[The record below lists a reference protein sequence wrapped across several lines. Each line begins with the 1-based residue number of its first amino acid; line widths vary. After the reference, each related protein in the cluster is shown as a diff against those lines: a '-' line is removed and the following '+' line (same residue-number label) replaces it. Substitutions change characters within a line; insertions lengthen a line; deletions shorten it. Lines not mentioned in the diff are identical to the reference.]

1 MQARLPV
8 AAATTVDTRDH
19 NLLLGLTMAL
29 FFAFGF
35 CTVLVDTL
43 VPKLKAVFSLSYAE
57 VMLTQF
63 CYFLAYFLISGPA
76 GWLITKVGY
85 LRGVTIGV
93 LVMALGCL
101 LFTPAADA
109 GSYPAFLGALF
120 ILAAGVTT
128 VQVAANPLASTLG
141 DPTKAHSRLT
151 LAQAFNS
158 VATMIGPLFGAALIL
173 SHVRTPPSQGLS
185 PILLAAFRR
194 EEARTLQ
201 APFLGIAAV
210 LLVLALVCWSLRKR
224 TPPAPKTEG
233 GSLGRLLRNRRLMLG
248 ALSIFAYVGAEVAIG
263 SAIANYLMSPRVL
276 GAAPQTAGSLVSVYW
291 GLAMCGRF
299 IGAVVLRKAPPGLV
313 LAGCAGGAGLLAVTS
328 ALTAGPT
335 AAVAILAVGLFNS
348 IMFPTIFTLAIDGLE
363 KEAAQGSGLLCQAI
377 VGGAVVP
384 LGFGFAADHVGVNM
398 ALFVPAVCYAWI
410 IVYGLLAF
418 TGALPAR
425 TSARLGEALA

>member
-1 MQARLPV
+1 
-8 AAATTVDTRDH
+8 
-19 NLLLGLTMAL
+19 MAL

-43 VPKLKAVFSLSYAE
+43 VPKLKAVFSLSYTE

-63 CYFLAYFLISGPA
+63 CYFLAYFLVSGPA

-120 ILAAGVTT
+120 ILASGVTI
-128 VQVAANPLASTLG
+128 VQVAANPLAATLG
-141 DPTKAHSRLT
+141 DPAKAHSRLT

-158 VATMIGPLFGAALIL
+158 VATMVGPLFGAALIL
-173 SHVRTPPSQGLS
+173 SHVRTAPPRGLS
-185 PILLAAFRR
+185 PAMLGAFRR
-194 EEARTLQ
+194 AEAQSLQ

-210 LLVLALVCWSLRKR
+210 LLLLALVCWSLRKR
-224 TPPAPKTEG
+224 TPPAPRTEG

-299 IGAVVLRKAPPGLV
+299 IGVLVLRKAPPGLV
-313 LAGCAGGAGLLAVTS
+313 LAGCASGAALLALTS
-328 ALTAGPT
+328 ALTAGPV
-335 AAVAILAVGLFNS
+335 AAAAILAVGLFNS
-348 IMFPTIFTLAIDGLE
+348 IMFPTIFTLALEGLE
-363 KEAAQGSGLLCQAI
+363 QEAAQGSGLICQAI

-384 LGFGFAADHVGVNM
+384 LAFGFAADHVGINL
-398 ALFVPAVCYAWI
+398 ALFVPVACYAWI
-410 IVYGLLAF
+410 IGYGILAF
-418 TGALPAR
+418 TGAFAAR
-425 TSARLGEALA
+425 KPARLGEALV